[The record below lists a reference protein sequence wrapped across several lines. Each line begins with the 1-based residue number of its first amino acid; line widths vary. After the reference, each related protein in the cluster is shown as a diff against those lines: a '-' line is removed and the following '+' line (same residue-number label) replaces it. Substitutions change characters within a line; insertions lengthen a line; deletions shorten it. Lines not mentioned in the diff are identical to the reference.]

1 MSFPLLNEVHFSAL
15 ISDYIHLIIWS
26 VCTNDEFCAN
36 MLVVNDCWLLSIE
49 VTIFHYQDATK
60 LLGGLCRVL
69 ADDSLITSIASNIHG
84 QHMGRNGSSLY
95 KQQQCYLTTKP
106 FRIQRMG
113 TSCSKSVLCQM
124 HFAERRL
131 KAAPTYSP
139 VALCLKLWK
148 IWAGWTPD
156 LLSSLQTIPPAIS
169 RALVLCM

>member
-1 MSFPLLNEVHFSAL
+1 MMSFVP
-15 ISDYIHLIIWS
+15 I
-26 VCTNDEFCAN
+26 
-36 MLVVNDCWLLSIE
+36 CWLWMTADSLALRWQSSI
-49 VTIFHYQDATK
+49 TRMPQNCW
-60 LLGGLCRVL
+60 GGLYRVL

-113 TSCSKSVLCQM
+113 TSRVKSMLCQM

-131 KAAPTYSP
+131 KAASTYFP
-139 VALCLKLWK
+139 VTLCLKLWK

-169 RALVLCM
+169 RALVLCMQHGWHRATFVFQPTAGPSSDPFWCFPK

>member
-1 MSFPLLNEVHFSAL
+1 MMSFVP
-15 ISDYIHLIIWS
+15 I
-26 VCTNDEFCAN
+26 
-36 MLVVNDCWLLSIE
+36 CWLWMTADSLALRWQSSITRMPQNCWE
-49 VTIFHYQDATK
+49 
-60 LLGGLCRVL
+60 GLCRVL

-84 QHMGRNGSSLY
+84 QHTGRNGSSLY

-106 FRIQRMG
+106 VRIQRMG

-124 HFAERRL
+124 HFAEQRL
-131 KAAPTYSP
+131 KAVPTYSP
-139 VALCLKLWK
+139 MTLCLKLWK